1 MSGPQAAMVSIL
13 ALTLVLQ
20 AFAPGLRVLVVCLGA
35 GLSCL
40 AATVMGVADTRA
52 ILAGVPWDVL
62 VILVTLGLL
71 SQLFAES
78 RLFDRLAVAATRAS
92 RAEPRRIVVVFAVG
106 MYLASGVVNNLT
118 ALVLVLPVLLV
129 LLRLVGHDQRY
140 LSWTLGV
147 VLVACNLGGAATPI
161 GDFPAILLLG
171 RGNMSFGSYLVQAG
185 PVTAAALAVLLL
197 VVMRAVRPARGLAGD
212 PLAARLSRAVMEALH
227 RRITVRRRLFAPAAI
242 ALAGM
247 IVAWL
252 GVPASSGISPDLV
265 CWLGAGAAL
274 VACGRAGEGLVRRG
288 VDGEAVLFLLAL
300 FVMVGAVARTGL
312 FESAAAALLA
322 LPIGPGA
329 QLVVFLVSA
338 ALLTG
343 LFSAGPSMAALLEVA
358 EALAGQLPADA
369 VYVGLAMSVCAGSS
383 LFLTAATAG
392 PLAQALTERAGL
404 RGADGEPL
412 RFGFFDFL
420 PVGVLS
426 FAVILAAG
434 LAYAAWALATA

>member
-140 LSWTLGV
+140 LSWTLG
-147 VLVACNLGGAATPI
+147 
-161 GDFPAILLLG
+161 
-171 RGNMSFGSYLVQAG
+171 AG
-185 PVTAAALAVLLL
+185 
-197 VVMRAVRPARGLAGD
+197 
-212 PLAARLSRAVMEALH
+212 
-227 RRITVRRRLFAPAAI
+227 RRRRSATSRRSSCSAA
-242 ALAGM
+242 GTCP
-247 IVAWL
+247 L
-252 GVPASSGISPDLV
+252 GPIW
-265 CWLGAGAAL
+265 C
-274 VACGRAGEGLVRRG
+274 RRG
-288 VDGEAVLFLLAL
+288 
-300 FVMVGAVARTGL
+300 R
-312 FESAAAALLA
+312 
-322 LPIGPGA
+322 
-329 QLVVFLVSA
+329 
-338 ALLTG
+338 
-343 LFSAGPSMAALLEVA
+343 
-358 EALAGQLPADA
+358 
-369 VYVGLAMSVCAGSS
+369 
-383 LFLTAATAG
+383 
-392 PLAQALTERAGL
+392 
-404 RGADGEPL
+404 
-412 RFGFFDFL
+412 
-420 PVGVLS
+420 
-426 FAVILAAG
+426 
-434 LAYAAWALATA
+434 